1 MWCLARPWD
10 WAPPWSLGL
19 ALGLFAG
26 AVLVTALRW
35 RELRWL
41 PDRARPVAV
50 VVGTLGAAW
59 FGAMVAF
66 AGWVLVLAR
75 G

>member
-1 MWCLARPWD
+1 M
-10 WAPPWSLGL
+10 
-19 ALGLFAG
+19 
-26 AVLVTALRW
+26 LVTALRW